1 MSYEAWGEPD
11 DSPFDAAIEAGW
23 LDPKDMSK
31 ALLDVMNERDRQW
44 NEENFD
50 PAHDDRYLN
59 FELGKAAAAYLG
71 EAIIKDATRADHSK
85 RDFPPG
91 VWPWHRNWWK
101 PKDRRRDLVRA
112 GALIIAE
119 IERLDRAAAKAVTP

>member
-23 LDPKDMSK
+23 IDPTDLSK
-31 ALLDVMNERDRQW
+31 AMRDVMNERHRQW
-44 NEENFD
+44 DEEKFD
-50 PAHDDRYLN
+50 PAHDDAHIN

-71 EAIIKDATRADHSK
+71 EAIIKDKTRAEHATRGY
-85 RDFPPG
+85 PPG
-91 VWPWHRNWWK
+91 IWPWSREWWK

-112 GALIIAE
+112 AALAIAE
-119 IERLDRAAAKAVTP
+119 IERLDRAAEGK